1 MNKQP
6 ILGRFKHSKIS
17 WSTHRPVEKQG
28 SFSPCLFFTLNKPLH
43 LLLVKSTLIFT
54 SVHTFI
60 HTPTLTLVSETTE
73 SKIYRSGIILKTISH
88 SVKNKIGIER
98 IEKLRFVTTCG
109 TCPYLSLQDLMK
121 CILRDARCCIWV
133 RTTLSVKTSLG
144 LKGLGAALLRKSW
157 VKWWMEIWQKKEEN
171 CSQQVSRGGSALL
184 FWDITCTASTPGIL
198 SSGRR
203 WTYWGGS
210 RGKKQKWSEA

>member
-1 MNKQP
+1 MCTSIPFHPRFLSLIPFFKKIQHNAIPISVLQVTYENHFSILPQKDFKGLFLILVNKQP

-60 HTPTLTLVSETTE
+60 HTPTLALVSETTE

-109 TCPYLSLQDLMK
+109 TCPYLSL
-121 CILRDARCCIWV
+121 
-133 RTTLSVKTSLG
+133 
-144 LKGLGAALLRKSW
+144 
-157 VKWWMEIWQKKEEN
+157 
-171 CSQQVSRGGSALL
+171 
-184 FWDITCTASTPGIL
+184 
-198 SSGRR
+198 
-203 WTYWGGS
+203 
-210 RGKKQKWSEA
+210 